1 MSINCQPWRGTPFTE
16 WVGGSQPVYF
26 YQFVPFVKCLS
37 FGYRQEHYLHK
48 DKDCTQLEKSS
59 QIAFHY
65 WKSTV
70 ELLVQNTTCSFY
82 SILKYME
89 APPSPASLQV
99 DAEEGASIAV
109 EMPQVWTENS
119 ELRQLDRKCLKFLS
133 NKVYRRGNFSPVLKP
148 DGKKMVKFSRSNWTS
163 AVWREWY

>member
-1 MSINCQPWRGTPFTE
+1 MCVRTSIPPETPDPQPRGTPFTE

-109 EMPQVWTENS
+109 EMPQV
-119 ELRQLDRKCLKFLS
+119 
-133 NKVYRRGNFSPVLKP
+133 
-148 DGKKMVKFSRSNWTS
+148 
-163 AVWREWY
+163 